1 LPRAEQQRGSWEEL
15 ELRSSL
21 SSSSSSFLNNFYY
34 YHALVLFSVNCLN
47 IVIILVLV
55 LAALGMTTPLLL
67 LLAAQTASAQQQQ
80 QPPSPIMLEA
90 LSDQGTFRV
99 EMAWT
104 PADIGADNTFGIRFI
119 EPETNIE
126 LEDIRY
132 DILLSSG
139 DNTAQQLHR
148 VDQAS
153 LQQKFRFEEPGTYRI
168 MINDIDGLDET
179 VTIPIEVTPEF
190 PAGAA
195 ALTAATTIGAA
206 ILFFAARRSNNNN
219 LFRL

>member
-1 LPRAEQQRGSWEEL
+1 
-15 ELRSSL
+15 
-21 SSSSSSFLNNFYY
+21 
-34 YHALVLFSVNCLN
+34 VLFSVNCLN

-55 LAALGMTTPLLL
+55 LAALGMTTTL

-80 QPPSPIMLEA
+80 PPPIMLEA

-219 LFRL
+219 LFRP

>member
-1 LPRAEQQRGSWEEL
+1 M
-15 ELRSSL
+15 
-21 SSSSSSFLNNFYY
+21 
-34 YHALVLFSVNCLN
+34 N

-55 LAALGMTTPLLL
+55 LAALGMTTTL

-80 QPPSPIMLEA
+80 QQQQPPPPIMLEA
-90 LSDQGTFRV
+90 LSNQGTFRV
-99 EMAWT
+99 EVAWT

-132 DILLSSG
+132 DILLSRG
-139 DNTAQQLHR
+139 DNTVQQLR
-148 VDQAS
+148 RIDQTS
-153 LQQKFRFEEPGTYRI
+153 LQQKFRFEEPGTYKI

-195 ALTAATTIGAA
+195 ALTAAMTIGSA
-206 ILFFAARRSNNNN
+206 ILLLFFAAKRNSNNN

>member
-1 LPRAEQQRGSWEEL
+1 M
-15 ELRSSL
+15 
-21 SSSSSSFLNNFYY
+21 
-34 YHALVLFSVNCLN
+34 N

-55 LAALGMTTPLLL
+55 LAALGMTTTL

-80 QPPSPIMLEA
+80 PPPIMLEA

-99 EMAWT
+99 KVAWT

-132 DILLSSG
+132 DILLFRG
-139 DNTAQQLHR
+139 DNTVQQLR
-148 VDQAS
+148 RIDQTS

-168 MINDIDGLDET
+168 MINDIDGLDES

-195 ALTAATTIGAA
+195 ALTAATTIGSA
-206 ILFFAARRSNNNN
+206 ILFFAAKRNSNNN

>member
-1 LPRAEQQRGSWEEL
+1 
-15 ELRSSL
+15 
-21 SSSSSSFLNNFYY
+21 
-34 YHALVLFSVNCLN
+34 LN

-55 LAALGMTTPLLL
+55 LAALGMTTTTL
-67 LLAAQTASAQQQQ
+67 LLAAQTAIAQQ
-80 QPPSPIMLEA
+80 QPPPPPIMLEA

-99 EMAWT
+99 EVAWT
-104 PADIGADNTFGIRFI
+104 SADIGADNTFGIRFI

-132 DILLSSG
+132 DILLFRG
-139 DNTAQQLHR
+139 DNTVQQLSR
-148 VDQAS
+148 IDQTS

-195 ALTAATTIGAA
+195 ALTAATTIGSA
-206 ILFFAARRSNNNN
+206 ILLFFAAKRNSNNN

>member
-1 LPRAEQQRGSWEEL
+1 
-15 ELRSSL
+15 
-21 SSSSSSFLNNFYY
+21 
-34 YHALVLFSVNCLN
+34 LN

-55 LAALGMTTPLLL
+55 LGALGMTTTL

-80 QPPSPIMLEA
+80 PPPIMLEA

-99 EMAWT
+99 EVAWT

-132 DILLSSG
+132 DILLFRG
-139 DNTAQQLHR
+139 DNTVQQLR
-148 VDQAS
+148 RIDQTS

-168 MINDIDGLDET
+168 MINDIDGLDES

-195 ALTAATTIGAA
+195 ALTAATTIGSA
-206 ILFFAARRSNNNN
+206 ILFFAAKRNSNNN

>member
-1 LPRAEQQRGSWEEL
+1 V
-15 ELRSSL
+15 L
-21 SSSSSSFLNNFYY
+21 S
-34 YHALVLFSVNCLN
+34 SVNCLN

-55 LAALGMTTPLLL
+55 LAALGTTTTL

-80 QPPSPIMLEA
+80 QQPPPIMLEA
-90 LSDQGTFRV
+90 LSNQGTFRV

-139 DNTAQQLHR
+139 DNIVQQLRR
-148 VDQAS
+148 VDQTS

-206 ILFFAARRSNNNN
+206 ILFFSAKRNSNNN

>member
-1 LPRAEQQRGSWEEL
+1 
-15 ELRSSL
+15 
-21 SSSSSSFLNNFYY
+21 
-34 YHALVLFSVNCLN
+34 
-47 IVIILVLV
+47 
-55 LAALGMTTPLLL
+55 MTTTLL

-80 QPPSPIMLEA
+80 QQQPPPIMLEA

-99 EMAWT
+99 EVAWT

-132 DILLSSG
+132 DILLFRG
-139 DNTAQQLHR
+139 DNTLQQLRR
-148 VDQAS
+148 VDQTS

-195 ALTAATTIGAA
+195 ALTAAMTIGSA
-206 ILFFAARRSNNNN
+206 ILLLLFFAAKRNSNNN

>member
-1 LPRAEQQRGSWEEL
+1 
-15 ELRSSL
+15 
-21 SSSSSSFLNNFYY
+21 LNNFYY
-34 YHALVLFSVNCLN
+34 YHAHLLFSVNCLN
-47 IVIILVLV
+47 IVIIPV
-55 LAALGMTTPLLL
+55 LALAAALDMTTTPLP
-67 LLAAQTASAQQQQ
+67 AAQTASAQQQQ
-80 QPPSPIMLEA
+80 QQPPPIMLEA

-99 EMAWT
+99 EMAWM
-104 PADIGADNTFGIRFI
+104 PADIGADNTFGLRFI

-132 DILLSSG
+132 DILLFRE
-139 DNTAQQLHR
+139 DNTVQQLRR
-148 VDQAS
+148 VDQTS

-168 MINDIDGLDET
+168 MINHIDGLDET

-195 ALTAATTIGAA
+195 ALTAATTIGLA
-206 ILFFAARRSNNNN
+206 ILLLFFAAKRNSNNN

>member
-1 LPRAEQQRGSWEEL
+1 M
-15 ELRSSL
+15 
-21 SSSSSSFLNNFYY
+21 
-34 YHALVLFSVNCLN
+34 N

-55 LAALGMTTPLLL
+55 LAALGMTTTL

-80 QPPSPIMLEA
+80 QPPPIMLEA

-99 EMAWT
+99 EVAWT

-132 DILLSSG
+132 DILLFRG
-139 DNTAQQLHR
+139 DNTVQQLR
-148 VDQAS
+148 RIDQTS

-168 MINDIDGLDET
+168 MINNIDGLDES

-195 ALTAATTIGAA
+195 ALTAATTIGSA
-206 ILFFAARRSNNNN
+206 ILFFAAKRNSNNN

>member
-1 LPRAEQQRGSWEEL
+1 M
-15 ELRSSL
+15 
-21 SSSSSSFLNNFYY
+21 
-34 YHALVLFSVNCLN
+34 N

-55 LAALGMTTPLLL
+55 LAALGMTTTLL

-80 QPPSPIMLEA
+80 QPPPPIMLEA

-99 EMAWT
+99 EVAWT

-132 DILLSSG
+132 DILLFRG
-139 DNTAQQLHR
+139 DNTVQQLR
-148 VDQAS
+148 RIDQTS
-153 LQQKFRFEEPGTYRI
+153 LQQKFRFEEPGTYKI
-168 MINDIDGLDET
+168 MINDIDGLDES

-195 ALTAATTIGAA
+195 ALTAATTIGSA
-206 ILFFAARRSNNNN
+206 ILFFAAKRSNNNN

>member
-1 LPRAEQQRGSWEEL
+1 
-15 ELRSSL
+15 
-21 SSSSSSFLNNFYY
+21 LNNFYY

-55 LAALGMTTPLLL
+55 LAALGMTTLLL

-80 QPPSPIMLEA
+80 QQQPPPIMLEA

-132 DILLSSG
+132 DILLSRG
-139 DNTAQQLHR
+139 DNTVQQLRR

-206 ILFFAARRSNNNN
+206 ILFFSAKRSNNNN

>member
-1 LPRAEQQRGSWEEL
+1 M
-15 ELRSSL
+15 
-21 SSSSSSFLNNFYY
+21 
-34 YHALVLFSVNCLN
+34 N

-55 LAALGMTTPLLL
+55 LGALGMTTTL

-80 QPPSPIMLEA
+80 PPPIMVEA

-99 EMAWT
+99 EVAWT

-132 DILLSSG
+132 DILLFRG
-139 DNTAQQLHR
+139 DNTVQQLR
-148 VDQAS
+148 RIDQTS

-168 MINDIDGLDET
+168 MINDIDGLDES

-195 ALTAATTIGAA
+195 ALTAATTIGSA
-206 ILFFAARRSNNNN
+206 ILFFAAKRNSNNN

>member
-1 LPRAEQQRGSWEEL
+1 M
-15 ELRSSL
+15 
-21 SSSSSSFLNNFYY
+21 
-34 YHALVLFSVNCLN
+34 N
-47 IVIILVLV
+47 IVIIPVLV
-55 LAALGMTTPLLL
+55 LAALGMMTTPLL
-67 LLAAQTASAQQQQ
+67 AAQIASAQQQQ
-80 QPPSPIMLEA
+80 QQPPPPIMLEA
-90 LSDQGTFRV
+90 LSNQGTFRV

-132 DILLSSG
+132 DILLSRG
-139 DNTAQQLHR
+139 DNTVQQLRR
-148 VDQAS
+148 VDQTS

-195 ALTAATTIGAA
+195 ALTAAMTIGSA
-206 ILFFAARRSNNNN
+206 ILLLFFAAKRNSNNN

>member
-1 LPRAEQQRGSWEEL
+1 M
-15 ELRSSL
+15 
-21 SSSSSSFLNNFYY
+21 
-34 YHALVLFSVNCLN
+34 
-47 IVIILVLV
+47 ILVLV
-55 LAALGMTTPLLL
+55 LAALGMTTTL

-80 QPPSPIMLEA
+80 PPPIMLEA

-99 EMAWT
+99 EVAWT

-132 DILLSSG
+132 DILLFRG
-139 DNTAQQLHR
+139 DNTVQQLR
-148 VDQAS
+148 RIDQTS

-168 MINDIDGLDET
+168 MINNIDGLDES

-195 ALTAATTIGAA
+195 ALTAATTIGSA
-206 ILFFAARRSNNNN
+206 ILFFAAKRNSNNN

>member
-1 LPRAEQQRGSWEEL
+1 
-15 ELRSSL
+15 
-21 SSSSSSFLNNFYY
+21 
-34 YHALVLFSVNCLN
+34 LN

-55 LAALGMTTPLLL
+55 LAALGMTTTTL
-67 LLAAQTASAQQQQ
+67 LLAAQTASAQQQ
-80 QPPSPIMLEA
+80 PPPIMLEA

-99 EMAWT
+99 EVAWT

-132 DILLSSG
+132 DILLFRG
-139 DNTAQQLHR
+139 DNTVQQLR
-148 VDQAS
+148 RIDQTS
-153 LQQKFRFEEPGTYRI
+153 LQQKFRFEEPGMYRI

-179 VTIPIEVTPEF
+179 VTIPIKVTPEF

-195 ALTAATTIGAA
+195 ALTAATTIGSA
-206 ILFFAARRSNNNN
+206 ILFFAAKRNSNNN

>member
-1 LPRAEQQRGSWEEL
+1 M
-15 ELRSSL
+15 
-21 SSSSSSFLNNFYY
+21 
-34 YHALVLFSVNCLN
+34 
-47 IVIILVLV
+47 ILVLV
-55 LAALGMTTPLLL
+55 LAALGMTTTL

-80 QPPSPIMLEA
+80 PPPIMLEA

-99 EMAWT
+99 KVAWT

-132 DILLSSG
+132 DILLFRG
-139 DNTAQQLHR
+139 DNTVQQLR
-148 VDQAS
+148 RIDQTS

-168 MINDIDGLDET
+168 MINDIDGLDES

-195 ALTAATTIGAA
+195 ALTAATTIGSA
-206 ILFFAARRSNNNN
+206 ILFFAAKRNSNNN

>member
-1 LPRAEQQRGSWEEL
+1 
-15 ELRSSL
+15 
-21 SSSSSSFLNNFYY
+21 
-34 YHALVLFSVNCLN
+34 LN

-55 LAALGMTTPLLL
+55 LAALGMTTTTL

-80 QPPSPIMLEA
+80 PPPIMLEA

-99 EMAWT
+99 EVAWT
-104 PADIGADNTFGIRFI
+104 SADIGADNTFGIRFI

-132 DILLSSG
+132 DILLFRG
-139 DNTAQQLHR
+139 DNTVQQLR
-148 VDQAS
+148 RIDQTS
-153 LQQKFRFEEPGTYRI
+153 LQQKFRFEEPGMYRI

-179 VTIPIEVTPEF
+179 VTIPIKVTPEF

-195 ALTAATTIGAA
+195 ALTAATTIGSA
-206 ILFFAARRSNNNN
+206 ILFFAAKRSNNNN

>member
-1 LPRAEQQRGSWEEL
+1 M
-15 ELRSSL
+15 
-21 SSSSSSFLNNFYY
+21 
-34 YHALVLFSVNCLN
+34 
-47 IVIILVLV
+47 ILVLV
-55 LAALGMTTPLLL
+55 LAALGMTTTL

-80 QPPSPIMLEA
+80 PPPIMLEA

-99 EMAWT
+99 EVAWT

-132 DILLSSG
+132 DILLFRG
-139 DNTAQQLHR
+139 DNTVQQLR
-148 VDQAS
+148 RIDQTS

-168 MINDIDGLDET
+168 MINDIDGLDES

-195 ALTAATTIGAA
+195 ALTAATTIGSA
-206 ILFFAARRSNNNN
+206 ILFFAAKRNSNNN

>member
-1 LPRAEQQRGSWEEL
+1 
-15 ELRSSL
+15 
-21 SSSSSSFLNNFYY
+21 
-34 YHALVLFSVNCLN
+34 LN

-55 LAALGMTTPLLL
+55 LAALGMTTTTL
-67 LLAAQTASAQQQQ
+67 LLAAQTAIAQQ
-80 QPPSPIMLEA
+80 QPPPPPIMLEA

-99 EMAWT
+99 EVAWT
-104 PADIGADNTFGIRFI
+104 SADIGADNTFGIRFI

-132 DILLSSG
+132 DILLFRG
-139 DNTAQQLHR
+139 DNTVQQLSR
-148 VDQAS
+148 IDQTS

-190 PAGAA
+190 PTGAA
-195 ALTAATTIGAA
+195 ALTAATTIGSA
-206 ILFFAARRSNNNN
+206 ILLFFAAKRSNNNN

>member
-1 LPRAEQQRGSWEEL
+1 M
-15 ELRSSL
+15 
-21 SSSSSSFLNNFYY
+21 
-34 YHALVLFSVNCLN
+34 N

-55 LAALGMTTPLLL
+55 LAALAMTTTL
-67 LLAAQTASAQQQQ
+67 LLAAQTASAQRQQ
-80 QPPSPIMLEA
+80 QPPPIMLEA

-99 EMAWT
+99 EVAWT

-132 DILLSSG
+132 DILLSRG
-139 DNTAQQLHR
+139 DNTVQQLR
-148 VDQAS
+148 RIDQTS

-168 MINDIDGLDET
+168 MINDIDGLDES
-179 VTIPIEVTPEF
+179 VTIPIKVTPEF

-195 ALTAATTIGAA
+195 ALTAATTIGSA
-206 ILFFAARRSNNNN
+206 ILFFVAKRNSNNN

>member
-1 LPRAEQQRGSWEEL
+1 
-15 ELRSSL
+15 
-21 SSSSSSFLNNFYY
+21 LNNFYY

-55 LAALGMTTPLLL
+55 LAALGMTT
-67 LLAAQTASAQQQQ
+67 LLAAQTASAQQQ
-80 QPPSPIMLEA
+80 PLSPIMLEA

-104 PADIGADNTFGIRFI
+104 PADIGAGNIFGIRFI

-132 DILLSSG
+132 DILLSRG
-139 DNTAQQLHR
+139 DNTVQQLR
-148 VDQAS
+148 KVDQTS

>member
-1 LPRAEQQRGSWEEL
+1 
-15 ELRSSL
+15 
-21 SSSSSSFLNNFYY
+21 
-34 YHALVLFSVNCLN
+34 LN

-55 LAALGMTTPLLL
+55 LGVLGMTTTL

-80 QPPSPIMLEA
+80 QPPPIMLEA

-99 EMAWT
+99 EVAWT

-132 DILLSSG
+132 DILLFRG
-139 DNTAQQLHR
+139 DNTVQQLR
-148 VDQAS
+148 RIDQTF

-168 MINDIDGLDET
+168 MINNIDGLDES

-190 PAGAA
+190 PTGAA
-195 ALTAATTIGAA
+195 ALTAATTIVSA
-206 ILFFAARRSNNNN
+206 ILFFAAKRNSNNN

>member
-1 LPRAEQQRGSWEEL
+1 
-15 ELRSSL
+15 
-21 SSSSSSFLNNFYY
+21 
-34 YHALVLFSVNCLN
+34 VLFSVNCLN

-55 LAALGMTTPLLL
+55 LAALGMTT
-67 LLAAQTASAQQQQ
+67 LLAAQTASAQQQ
-80 QPPSPIMLEA
+80 PLSPIMLEA

-104 PADIGADNTFGIRFI
+104 PADIGAGNIFGIRFI

-132 DILLSSG
+132 DILLSRG
-139 DNTAQQLHR
+139 DNTVQQLR
-148 VDQAS
+148 KVDQTS

-195 ALTAATTIGAA
+195 ALTTATTIGAA

>member
-1 LPRAEQQRGSWEEL
+1 LPKAEQERGSWEEL

-21 SSSSSSFLNNFYY
+21 SSSSSSSFLNNFYY

-55 LAALGMTTPLLL
+55 LAALGMTTTLLL
-67 LLAAQTASAQQQQ
+67 LLAAQTASAQQ
-80 QPPSPIMLEA
+80 PPPIMLEA

-104 PADIGADNTFGIRFI
+104 PADIGADNTFSIRFI

-139 DNTAQQLHR
+139 DNTVQQLR
-148 VDQAS
+148 RIDQTS

-206 ILFFAARRSNNNN
+206 ILFFAAKRSNNNN

>member
-1 LPRAEQQRGSWEEL
+1 
-15 ELRSSL
+15 
-21 SSSSSSFLNNFYY
+21 LNNFYY

-67 LLAAQTASAQQQQ
+67 AAQIASAQQQ
-80 QPPSPIMLEA
+80 PPPPIMLEA

-104 PADIGADNTFGIRFI
+104 PADIGAGNTFGIRFI

-132 DILLSSG
+132 DILLSRG
-139 DNTAQQLHR
+139 DNTVQQLHR
-148 VDQAS
+148 VDQLS

-168 MINDIDGLDET
+168 MINDIDGLDES

-206 ILFFAARRSNNNN
+206 ILFFSAKRSNNNN

>member
-1 LPRAEQQRGSWEEL
+1 M
-15 ELRSSL
+15 
-21 SSSSSSFLNNFYY
+21 
-34 YHALVLFSVNCLN
+34 N

-55 LAALGMTTPLLL
+55 LGALGMTTTL

-80 QPPSPIMLEA
+80 QPPPIMLEA

-99 EMAWT
+99 EVAWT

-132 DILLSSG
+132 DILLFRG
-139 DNTAQQLHR
+139 DNTVQQLR
-148 VDQAS
+148 RIDQTS

-168 MINDIDGLDET
+168 MINNIDGLDES

-195 ALTAATTIGAA
+195 ALTAATTIGSA
-206 ILFFAARRSNNNN
+206 ILFFAAKRNSNNN

>member
-1 LPRAEQQRGSWEEL
+1 
-15 ELRSSL
+15 
-21 SSSSSSFLNNFYY
+21 
-34 YHALVLFSVNCLN
+34 LN

-55 LAALGMTTPLLL
+55 LAALGMTTTTL
-67 LLAAQTASAQQQQ
+67 LLAAQTASAQQQ
-80 QPPSPIMLEA
+80 PPPIMLEA

-99 EMAWT
+99 EVAWT

-132 DILLSSG
+132 DILLFRG
-139 DNTAQQLHR
+139 DNTVQQLR
-148 VDQAS
+148 RIDQTS
-153 LQQKFRFEEPGTYRI
+153 LQQKFRFEEPGMYRI

-179 VTIPIEVTPEF
+179 VTIPIKVTPEF

-195 ALTAATTIGAA
+195 ALTAATTIGSV
-206 ILFFAARRSNNNN
+206 ILFFAAKRNSNNN

>member
-1 LPRAEQQRGSWEEL
+1 
-15 ELRSSL
+15 
-21 SSSSSSFLNNFYY
+21 
-34 YHALVLFSVNCLN
+34 LN

-55 LAALGMTTPLLL
+55 LAALGMMTTTL
-67 LLAAQTASAQQQQ
+67 LLAAQTASAQRQ
-80 QPPSPIMLEA
+80 QPPPIMLEA

-99 EMAWT
+99 EVAWT

-132 DILLSSG
+132 DILLFRG
-139 DNTAQQLHR
+139 DNTVQQLR
-148 VDQAS
+148 RIDQTS
-153 LQQKFRFEEPGTYRI
+153 LQQKFRFEEPGMYRI

-179 VTIPIEVTPEF
+179 VTIPIKVTPEF

-195 ALTAATTIGAA
+195 ALTAATTIGSA
-206 ILFFAARRSNNNN
+206 ILFFAAKRSNNNN

>member
-1 LPRAEQQRGSWEEL
+1 
-15 ELRSSL
+15 
-21 SSSSSSFLNNFYY
+21 
-34 YHALVLFSVNCLN
+34 LN

-55 LAALGMTTPLLL
+55 LAALGMMTTTL
-67 LLAAQTASAQQQQ
+67 LLAAQTASAQRQ
-80 QPPSPIMLEA
+80 QPPPIMLEA

-99 EMAWT
+99 EVAWT

-132 DILLSSG
+132 DILLFRG
-139 DNTAQQLHR
+139 DNTVQQLR
-148 VDQAS
+148 RIDQTS
-153 LQQKFRFEEPGTYRI
+153 LQQKFRFEEPGMYRI

-179 VTIPIEVTPEF
+179 VTIPIKVTPEF

-195 ALTAATTIGAA
+195 ALTAATTIGSA
-206 ILFFAARRSNNNN
+206 ILFFAAKRNSNNN

>member
-1 LPRAEQQRGSWEEL
+1 
-15 ELRSSL
+15 
-21 SSSSSSFLNNFYY
+21 
-34 YHALVLFSVNCLN
+34 LN

-55 LAALGMTTPLLL
+55 LGALGMTTTL

-80 QPPSPIMLEA
+80 PPPIMVEA

-99 EMAWT
+99 EVAWT

-132 DILLSSG
+132 DILLFRG
-139 DNTAQQLHR
+139 DNTVQQLR
-148 VDQAS
+148 RIDQTS

-168 MINDIDGLDET
+168 MINDIDGLDES

-195 ALTAATTIGAA
+195 ALTAATTIGSA
-206 ILFFAARRSNNNN
+206 ILFFAAKRNSNNN

>member
-1 LPRAEQQRGSWEEL
+1 M
-15 ELRSSL
+15 
-21 SSSSSSFLNNFYY
+21 
-34 YHALVLFSVNCLN
+34 
-47 IVIILVLV
+47 
-55 LAALGMTTPLLL
+55 LAALGMTTTP

-80 QPPSPIMLEA
+80 QQPPPPIMLEA
-90 LSDQGTFRV
+90 LSNQGTFRV
-99 EMAWT
+99 EVAWT

-132 DILLSSG
+132 DILLFRG
-139 DNTAQQLHR
+139 DNTVQQLRR
-148 VDQAS
+148 VDQTS

-195 ALTAATTIGAA
+195 ALTAATTIGSA
-206 ILFFAARRSNNNN
+206 ILLLFFAAKRNSNNN

>member
-1 LPRAEQQRGSWEEL
+1 M
-15 ELRSSL
+15 
-21 SSSSSSFLNNFYY
+21 
-34 YHALVLFSVNCLN
+34 N
-47 IVIILVLV
+47 IVIILLLV
-55 LAALGMTTPLLL
+55 LAALGMTTTLM
-67 LLAAQTASAQQQQ
+67 LAAQTASAQQQP
-80 QPPSPIMLEA
+80 QPPPIMLEA

-99 EMAWT
+99 EVAWT
-104 PADIGADNTFGIRFI
+104 SADIGADNTFGIHFI

-132 DILLSSG
+132 DILLFSG
-139 DNTAQQLHR
+139 DNTVQQLR
-148 VDQAS
+148 RIDQTS

-168 MINDIDGLDET
+168 MINDIDGLDES

-195 ALTAATTIGAA
+195 GLTAATTIGSA
-206 ILFFAARRSNNNN
+206 ILFFAAKRNSNNN

>member
-1 LPRAEQQRGSWEEL
+1 
-15 ELRSSL
+15 
-21 SSSSSSFLNNFYY
+21 
-34 YHALVLFSVNCLN
+34 LN

-55 LAALGMTTPLLL
+55 LAALGMTTTL

-80 QPPSPIMLEA
+80 QQPQPPIMLEA

-99 EMAWT
+99 EVAWT
-104 PADIGADNTFGIRFI
+104 SADIGADNTFGIRFI

-132 DILLSSG
+132 DILLFRG
-139 DNTAQQLHR
+139 DNTVQQLSR
-148 VDQAS
+148 IDQTS

-195 ALTAATTIGAA
+195 ALTAATTIGSA
-206 ILFFAARRSNNNN
+206 ILLFFAAKRNSNNN

>member
-1 LPRAEQQRGSWEEL
+1 
-15 ELRSSL
+15 
-21 SSSSSSFLNNFYY
+21 
-34 YHALVLFSVNCLN
+34 LN

-55 LAALGMTTPLLL
+55 LASLGMTTTTL
-67 LLAAQTASAQQQQ
+67 LLAAQTASAQQQ
-80 QPPSPIMLEA
+80 PPPIMLEA

-99 EMAWT
+99 EVAWT
-104 PADIGADNTFGIRFI
+104 SADIGADNTFGIRFI

-132 DILLSSG
+132 DILLFRE
-139 DNTAQQLHR
+139 DNTVQQLR
-148 VDQAS
+148 RIDQTS

-179 VTIPIEVTPEF
+179 VTIPIKVTPEF

-195 ALTAATTIGAA
+195 ALTAATTIGSA
-206 ILFFAARRSNNNN
+206 ILFFAAKRSNNNN

>member
-1 LPRAEQQRGSWEEL
+1 
-15 ELRSSL
+15 
-21 SSSSSSFLNNFYY
+21 
-34 YHALVLFSVNCLN
+34 LN

-55 LAALGMTTPLLL
+55 LAALGMTTTL
-67 LLAAQTASAQQQQ
+67 LLAAQTASAQRQ
-80 QPPSPIMLEA
+80 QPPPIMLEA

-99 EMAWT
+99 EVAWT

-132 DILLSSG
+132 DILLFRG
-139 DNTAQQLHR
+139 DNTVQQLR
-148 VDQAS
+148 RIDQTS

-168 MINDIDGLDET
+168 MINDIDGLDES
-179 VTIPIEVTPEF
+179 VTIPIKVTPEF

-195 ALTAATTIGAA
+195 GLTAATTIGSA
-206 ILFFAARRSNNNN
+206 ILFFAAKRNSNNN